1 MPTFNDSENLVP
13 FVPEGD
19 YVFCVTEF
27 DQGISAGGQTAGC
40 TKYELTLEVE
50 LKDGARGPRVFEN
63 LIDDSHRGG
72 QSKCAW
78 KIDTFIKSAGVT
90 LPKGAAFEFNADDAA
105 SNGAHHVPPL
115 GLRGWCRLVVE
126 EYPANSGKR
135 RNKVATFYTNKPKLP
150 ARVIETR
157 RTDDGVDGEDIP
169 F

>member
-1 MPTFNDSENLVP
+1 MPTFNDSENLIP

-19 YVFCVTEF
+19 YVFTVTEF
-27 DQGISAGGQTAGC
+27 NQAISAGGKTAGA

-63 LIDDSHRGG
+63 LIDHSAT
-72 QSKCAW
+72 AW
-78 KIDTFIKSAGVT
+78 KIDTFLKSAGVT
-90 LPKGAAFEFNADDAA
+90 LAKGEAFEFNVADAEA
-105 SNGAHHVPPL
+105 SGARFVEPL

-135 RNKVATFYTNKPKLP
+135 RNKVATFYTNKAKLP
-150 ARVIETR
+150 ARVIEAPR
-157 RTDDGVDGEDIP
+157 AEAGVEGVDVP

>member
-1 MPTFNDSENLVP
+1 MPTFNDSENLIP

-27 DQGISAGGQTAGC
+27 GQAISAGGKTAGA
-40 TKYELTLEVE
+40 TKYELALEIE

-63 LIDDSHRGG
+63 LIDHPAT
-72 QSKCAW
+72 AW
-78 KIDTFIKSAGVT
+78 KIDTFLKSAGVV

-105 SNGAHHVPPL
+105 SNGAQHVPPL

-150 ARVIETR
+150 ARVIAPPAP
-157 RTDDGVDGEDIP
+157 DASAVDGEDIP